1 MTEEFKEDT
10 ATKGQQSTRIYYS
23 IRTTEIRPSEGWFYA
38 AEQTIDP
45 HQEMPLVK
53 SRKRQAAKCYINF

>member
-45 HQEMPLVK
+45 H
-53 SRKRQAAKCYINF
+53 